1 MPLPAV
7 CNVRLFLFTDSRLGS
22 RLRNL
27 FDLST
32 GDHSANRD
40 VIFRQLDGIAFFQRV
55 LLAGRT
61 ILDAE
66 NT

>member
-27 FDLST
+27 FDLSA

-40 VIFRQLDGIAFFQRV
+40 VIFRQLDGIAFFSAYSLRAAPS
-55 LLAGRT
+55 LTL
-61 ILDAE
+61 
-66 NT
+66 NTT

>member
-1 MPLPAV
+1 MSDYFFLPTAG
-7 CNVRLFLFTDSRLGS
+7 LGS

-66 NT
+66 TT